1 MRHPSE
7 GALRAYSD
15 GTLGAPEREQ
25 LRRHLAS
32 CARCA
37 DRASTLDAR
46 TRRVHA
52 LLAELEPETS
62 RDAVTPRLARQRFE
76 AYRRERKERPVSG
89 NLFARRYRPAWA
101 VGLLVIVVAVTLTVP
116 PVRSLAGE
124 LLGLFRV
131 QTIEF
136 TPVSE
141 EAWPDEATMKA
152 VAPEI
157 ERVFDEALTVTTA
170 GEGHTLTEAE
180 ARGRAEFRVR
190 LPDAGGEATRYEWTP
205 PVHIAYHIDLPRISA
220 LFAELGYSDIDLPT
234 SLYGKTVE
242 ADLAVVL
249 TASYG
254 DCPENAPAGD
264 ECTVLVQMPSP
275 TASVPDGLDIDQ
287 LGRIYL
293 ELLGMPVEQASR
305 LSERV
310 DWTTTLVLPFPH
322 HVNLTHEMVHVDGVE
337 GTLIH
342 SESPYRPAPEY
353 LLTWIKHGVIYAFS
367 GKGDY
372 HQALDMASAL
382 R

>member
-1 MRHPSE
+1 M
-7 GALRAYSD
+7 A
-15 GTLGAPEREQ
+15 
-25 LRRHLAS
+25 
-32 CARCA
+32 
-37 DRASTLDAR
+37 
-46 TRRVHA
+46 
-52 LLAELEPETS
+52 
-62 RDAVTPRLARQRFE
+62 
-76 AYRRERKERPVSG
+76 G
-89 NLFARRYRPAWA
+89 NPFSRRYRPAWA
-101 VGLLVIVVAVTLTVP
+101 LGLLVIVVAVTLTVP

-124 LLGLFRV
+124 FLGLFRV
-131 QTIEF
+131 QRIEF

-190 LPDAGGEATRYEWTP
+190 LPDAGGETARYEWTP
-205 PVHIAYHIDLPRISA
+205 PVHIAYQVDLPRVTA
-220 LFAELGYSDIDLPT
+220 LFAELGYAHVDLPT
-234 SLYGKTVE
+234 SLDGKAVE
-242 ADLAVVL
+242 ADVAGVL

-254 DCPENAPAGD
+254 ACAEDAPAGD
-264 ECTVLVQMPSP
+264 SCMTFIQMPSP

-305 LSERV
+305 LSERI

-322 HVNLTHEMVHVDGVE
+322 HVNLTHELVRVDGVE

-353 LLTWIKHGVIYAFS
+353 LLTWIKDDVVYAVS
-367 GKGDY
+367 GKGNY
-372 HQALDMASAL
+372 HQALDVANRL